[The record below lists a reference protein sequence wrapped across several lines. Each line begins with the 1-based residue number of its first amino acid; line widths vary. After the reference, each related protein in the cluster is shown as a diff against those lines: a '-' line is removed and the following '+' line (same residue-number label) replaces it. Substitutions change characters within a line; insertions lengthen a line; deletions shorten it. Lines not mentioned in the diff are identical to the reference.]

1 MDKLVKYNQII
12 YAILGSLGVLLLL
25 FGGINILMEFFP
37 GNRHGGDPNTLVTE
51 EEARALADKDLR
63 KQVISMEGMQD
74 FDTASGIY
82 IIPITHK
89 TLDEFQQRREVDYGL
104 LSMKS
109 GSGKSYY
116 YSRYYNNLV
125 LYDFADR
132 QSYILFNERINIDRF
147 QSIKTANDHL
157 ILITGW
163 KEDTNKDGRYD
174 DSDKKALYLYIHSL
188 QELRSIDLQDF
199 KFINF
204 QYLEKADKLVINVIF
219 DINGDGL
226 YDISQDPE
234 ILLEYSME
242 EKVLRKL
249 IEDKQLNKLQHLI
262 DGEVD

>member
-1 MDKLVKYNQII
+1 MDKLVKYNQIL

-25 FGGINILMEFFP
+25 FAGFNILIEFFP
-37 GNRHGGDPNTLVTE
+37 VNRQGNDPNLLVTE
-51 EEARALADKDLR
+51 EEARALADQDLR
-63 KQVISMEGMQD
+63 KQIISMEAMQD
-74 FDTASGIY
+74 FDTTNGIY
-82 IIPITHK
+82 LIPITHK

-125 LYDFADR
+125 LYDFTNR
-132 QSYILFNERINIDRF
+132 QSHILFNERINIDRF
-147 QSIKTANDHL
+147 QPIKTANDHL

-174 DSDKKALYLYIHSL
+174 DADKKALYLYIHSL
-188 QELRSIDLQDF
+188 QELRPIDLQDF

-204 QYLEKADKLVINVIF
+204 QYLEKADKLVINAIF
-219 DINGDGL
+219 DIDGDGV
-226 YDISQDPE
+226 YAISHDPE
-234 ILLEYSME
+234 ILLEYSIE

-249 IEDKQLNKLQHLI
+249 MEDTQLNKLQHLI